1 MPGFNG
7 PSEIMTVNGNLQ
19 LNDDGTG
26 NYGKII
32 SGPLAAPLTQLQAT
46 TGVNGFAL
54 INGTPTILSW
64 TAPNDGQVHRVW
76 LIAQENVTS
85 PETGGQVNLNFR
97 DLQGNAQS
105 RQAIPGGAGNG
116 FTGGFTPMA
125 FLVQAGQTVS
135 AVQGT
140 ALTAGAATVWA
151 ELWAS

>member
-7 PSEIMTVNGNLQ
+7 PSEVMTVNGNLQ

-32 SGPLAAPLTQLQAT
+32 SGPLAAPLMQLQAT
-46 TGVNGFAL
+46 TGVAGFAL
-54 INGTPTILSW
+54 VNGTPTILSW
-64 TAPNDGQVHRVW
+64 TAPNDGLMHRVS
-76 LIAQENVTS
+76 LIAQENVTA
-85 PETGGQVNLNFR
+85 PETGGQVNINFK
-97 DLQGNAQS
+97 DQQGSTQN
-105 RQAIPGGAGNG
+105 RQAFAGGAGTG

-125 FLVQAGQTVS
+125 FLVQAGQQVTVT
-135 AVQGT
+135 QT